1 MNLEN
6 TAERLAGLASL
17 LYAGCGLPAWCFDK
31 EGGLYFTTSAYGKE
45 LGMFLEIG
53 GCKEFAMTKGTEHDR
68 PFVMSDALG
77 MVWVGEFVELTED
90 IGRTLVLM
98 GPAFYSETS
107 LQVIREGMQ
116 KEDISLA
123 VRNTGRKILSYIP
136 ILPMPILNQ
145 YIRMFHFAATS
156 QMIQP
161 DEYIYQSDL
170 EEEVFQSG
178 IREKAMEQNFLDYE
192 NSYALERLIMQCVRE
207 GNMAYENIV
216 GDNYLQKPPRNYM
229 TGDSLREAKDILII
243 FTSQC
248 CNAAIEGKMSIKA
261 AKELEAAFIHKIEKS
276 RTVTQL
282 TGLRHQIMQEYISKV
297 HELRL
302 VSEISRPIRLCCDY
316 VNAHFMEPMKL
327 GDIAKEVGYTEYY
340 LTRKFQREMGERL
353 WDYVRNVRLDYAKI
367 LLISTE
373 CTVQEIS
380 ERCQFGSR
388 NYFTRMFRAR
398 EGASPKEYRERA
410 RNLDLPGDGTWVK
423 MNKEEV
429 GNGIKSGIC
438 GVRGGPAAGGGNHHV
453 QENVWGIWALLQRK
467 DFFADL

>member
-17 LYAGCGLPAWCFDK
+17 LYAGCGLPVWCFDK

-98 GPAFYSETS
+98 EPAFYSETS
-107 LQVIREGMQ
+107 LQVI
-116 KEDISLA
+116 
-123 VRNTGRKILSYIP
+123 
-136 ILPMPILNQ
+136 
-145 YIRMFHFAATS
+145 
-156 QMIQP
+156 
-161 DEYIYQSDL
+161 
-170 EEEVFQSG
+170 
-178 IREKAMEQNFLDYE
+178 
-192 NSYALERLIMQCVRE
+192 RE

-423 MNKEEV
+423 MNSVK
-429 GNGIKSGIC
+429 NK
-438 GVRGGPAAGGGNHHV
+438 
-453 QENVWGIWALLQRK
+453 
-467 DFFADL
+467 

>member
-53 GCKEFAMTKGTEHDR
+53 GCKEFAMTKGT
-68 PFVMSDALG
+68 
-77 MVWVGEFVELTED
+77 
-90 IGRTLVLM
+90 
-98 GPAFYSETS
+98 
-107 LQVIREGMQ
+107 
-116 KEDISLA
+116 
-123 VRNTGRKILSYIP
+123 
-136 ILPMPILNQ
+136 
-145 YIRMFHFAATS
+145 
-156 QMIQP
+156 
-161 DEYIYQSDL
+161 
-170 EEEVFQSG
+170 
-178 IREKAMEQNFLDYE
+178 
-192 NSYALERLIMQCVRE
+192 E

-282 TGLRHQIMQEYISKV
+282 TGLRHQMMQEYISKV

-423 MNKEEV
+423 MNSVK
-429 GNGIKSGIC
+429 NK
-438 GVRGGPAAGGGNHHV
+438 
-453 QENVWGIWALLQRK
+453 
-467 DFFADL
+467 